1 MQTKVKD
8 TVNEYSIELFE
19 DGKVE
24 KNKEIHE
31 IIAIKEHEKRGKV
44 FAISDDYQ
52 GIEVLQSVYEKNG
65 LNTTIDK
72 AIIWERKW
80 NFKGSVNSI
89 YVCIYITQKDDKKVY
104 SKLKKEIEKY
114 LTKKY
119 GRYGNYIDLL
129 NKIEI

>member
-1 MQTKVKD
+1 MQTRVKD

-44 FAISDDYQ
+44 FAISDEYH

-65 LNTTIDK
+65 LNTTINK
-72 AIIWERKW
+72 AMVWERKW
-80 NFKGSVNSI
+80 NFKCSVDSIQASI
-89 YVCIYITQKDDKKVY
+89 YTVQKDDNKVY
-104 SKLKKEIEKY
+104 SKLKEEIEKY
-114 LTKKY
+114 LTKEY
-119 GRYGNYIDLL
+119 GRYGKYIELL
-129 NKIEI
+129 SKIEI